1 MAHHNSHTYRSL
13 PTNDEESK
21 PVVIATSADQSVDR
35 EQSISNSPIIAKK
48 RRTFIVLLGLI
59 FLYMA
64 FWASRNITWKGCRG
78 ALGLGMHRNISNLS
92 IASDKFYQLPS
103 GDKIP
108 AVALGTLKF

>member
-1 MAHHNSHTYRSL
+1 MAHHTSHTYHSL
-13 PTNDEESK
+13 PANDEELK
-21 PVVIATSADQSVDR
+21 PLVIATSADQSVDR
-35 EQSISNSPIIAKK
+35 EQSISNSSIAKR

-64 FWASRNITWKGCRG
+64 FWASKNVTWKGCRG
-78 ALGLGMHRNISNLS
+78 ALGLGIHRNISNPS

-108 AVALGTLKF
+108 AVALGTLKS